1 MNRRFKTELTERH
14 LDYNLD
20 YDSIVIVNEKED
32 QN

>member
-20 YDSIVIVNEKED
+20 YDSIVIEKEEP
-32 QN
+32 